1 MRLAVYFSNLHSKR
15 RYFGVWSELIQP
27 VQPRQPH
34 NMLCVERLE
43 AARAIP
49 IDAHRF
55 YTAKGPLTPPPP
67 LFCRSL
73 MAPKRTAPVGQVV
86 AYGII
91 RAVTILKRVMA
102 AKPFANNRGGLRLAE
117 RRRRRFPR
125 RVHGQTALTCPR
137 PSGSA
142 TRNPQSAIR
151 NPYQESAIRIKNPY
165 RIFFSRAVTGHF
177 YGRAYSK
184 SVKSV
189 LP

>member
-1 MRLAVYFSNLHSKR
+1 
-15 RYFGVWSELIQP
+15 
-27 VQPRQPH
+27 
-34 NMLCVERLE
+34 MLCVERLA

-55 YTAKGPLTPPPP
+55 YTAKGPVTPPQ
-67 LFCRSL
+67 FCRSL
-73 MAPKRTAPVGQVV
+73 MVPKRTAPVGQVV
-86 AYGII
+86 AYGIT

-102 AKPFANNRGGLRLAE
+102 AKPFAILTGEVCYFNRGGLR
-117 RRRRRFPR
+117 RRFPG
-125 RVHGQTALTCPR
+125 RVRGQTALPCPR

-151 NPYQESAIRIKNPY
+151 NPYQESAIRIRNPY

-177 YGRAYSK
+177 YGRAYSQ